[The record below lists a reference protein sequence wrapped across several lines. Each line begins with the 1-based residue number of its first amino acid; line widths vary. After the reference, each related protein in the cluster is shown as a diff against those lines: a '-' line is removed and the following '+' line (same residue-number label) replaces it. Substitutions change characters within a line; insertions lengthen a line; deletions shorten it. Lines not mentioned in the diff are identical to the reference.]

1 MNQAAAS
8 IDPAAYFHV
17 RIVLGMVLG
26 LSIARLLSGVAVFV
40 QHPGRYRISWL
51 HLGWTLLLFVLVIH
65 FWWFEFQLRGIE
77 RMTFPVYFFVLL
89 YCSAYFILCT
99 LLYPNDVAE
108 YDGYEDYFLSRRKW
122 FFGLLA
128 AVQAIDLIDT
138 AIKGRDYFS
147 SLGIEYPLR
156 NASLAALSVAAIFI
170 RGRRFH
176 LGFVAAAIVY
186 EAIWIYRLY
195 DDLK

>member
-1 MNQAAAS
+1 VEHQT
-8 IDPAAYFHV
+8 IDPAVYFHV
-17 RIVLGMVLG
+17 RIVLGIVLG

-40 QHPGRYRISWL
+40 QHPGRYKVSWL

-77 RMTFPVYFFVLL
+77 RMTFQIYLFVLL

-108 YDGYEDYFLSRRKW
+108 YDGYEDYFLSRRAW

-128 AVQAIDLIDT
+128 AVQGLDLIDT
-138 AIKGRDYFS
+138 AIKGRDYIAL
-147 SLGIEYPLR
+147 LGLEYPLR
-156 NASLAALSVAAIFI
+156 NAAIAMLSIAAIFI
-170 RGRRFH
+170 GDRRFH
-176 LGFVAAAIVY
+176 LALVAALLVY
-186 EAIWIYRLY
+186 EVWWIWRLY
-195 DDLK
+195 DDLV